1 MKNNKGITLIALVIT
16 IIVLLILAGI
26 TIAMLTGDNGLLTKS
41 NQAKVKDLSA
51 SATEKVKLAVAA
63 ANLEMQTQL
72 VTNSS
77 YDPQTANYIKSGSG
91 TTAVYENSI
100 KKLIED
106 DLKPTGDW
114 EVAPKTGCVTGE
126 GSATTTT
133 ALTVTFKNSDYVNSV
148 EGNQPKTYTVTLKVP
163 DSSDHNGITVAEDN
177 PNV

>member
-41 NQAKVKDLSA
+41 NQAKVTDLAA

-77 YDPQTANYIKSGSG
+77 YDPKTANYLVSG
-91 TTAVYENSI
+91 TTYRNSI
-100 KKLIED
+100 EKLIED
-106 DLKPTGDW
+106 DLKPAGDW
-114 EVAPKTGCVTGE
+114 EVTSTAASGSETASMVTN
-126 GSATTTT
+126 TI
-133 ALTVTFKNSDYVNSV
+133 TVSFKNAEYVSSV
-148 EGNQPKTYTVTLKVP
+148 TGNQPKTYTVTLNAP
-163 DSSDHNGITVAEDN
+163 SSSNHNGITVTEN
-177 PNV
+177 